1 MKIGLFTDTHY
12 SDKTEPSANRYH
24 ALSYEKITK
33 VMEHFKENGAQLV
46 ICLGDLTDDCVNI
59 RNNKKAL
66 REITELIKSYGINFY
81 CLMGNHDY
89 LSFTRK
95 EFSNITGAYPPCT
108 YGTEGSILVFLDCN
122 YTDDGKIYKKR
133 NVDWTNSYLPSKQYK
148 MLKNVIE
155 TEKREIYIF
164 SHQNLDTE
172 IDKNHIVRNASEII
186 SCLKNGN
193 VKAVIQGHDHN
204 GHDTEI
210 DGIKFHTLPATCE
223 NTEGYY
229 EIIEVK

>member
-1 MKIGLFTDTHY
+1 MKIGLFTDPHY
-12 SDKTEPSANRYH
+12 SDKQEPSVNRYH
-24 ALSYEKITK
+24 ALSYEKISK
-33 VMEHFKENGAQLV
+33 AMEYFKENGVDLV
-46 ICLGDLTDDCVNI
+46 VCLGDLTDDCINI

-66 REITELIKSYGINFY
+66 RNISEHIKSYGIQFY
-81 CLMGNHDY
+81 SLMGNHDY

-95 EFSNITGAYPPCT
+95 EFSNITGAYPPFT
-108 YGTEGSILVFLDCN
+108 YGIEGSILVFLDCN
-122 YTDDGKIYKKR
+122 YEDNGRIYKKR
-133 NVDWTNSYLPSKQYK
+133 NVDWTNSYLPTKQYK

-155 TEKREIYIF
+155 TEKRDIYIF

-172 IDKNHIVRNASEII
+172 IDKNHIVRNANEII
-186 SCLKNGN
+186 SCLEKGN
-193 VKAVIQGHDHN
+193 VKAVIQGHYHE

-210 DGIKFHTLPATCE
+210 QGIKFHTLKATCE

>member
-12 SDKTEPSANRYH
+12 SDKTEPSDNRYH
-24 ALSYEKITK
+24 ALSYEKVK
-33 VMEHFKENGAQLV
+33 RAMEYFSQNGVTLV

-66 REITELIKSYGINFY
+66 REISALINSYGIQFFS
-81 CLMGNHDY
+81 LMGNHDY

-95 EFSNITGAYPPCT
+95 EFASISGAYPPFT

-122 YTDDGKIYKKR
+122 YEDNGKIYKKR
-133 NVDWTNSYLPSKQYK
+133 NVDWTNTYLPKKQLK
-148 MLKNVIE
+148 ILKNVIE
-155 TEKREIYIF
+155 TEKRDIYVF
-164 SHQNLDTE
+164 SHQNFDTE
-172 IDKNHIVRNASEII
+172 IDKNHIVRNAPEVI
-186 SCLKNGN
+186 SLLKQGN
-193 VKAVIQGHDHN
+193 VKAVIQGHYHK

-210 DGIKFHTLPATCE
+210 DGIKFHTLGATCE
-223 NTEGYY
+223 KSDGYF